1 MASPSVRK
9 VYIFHIVIVSS
20 GDTLT
25 IRKLIRFGGMETKLL
40 FWLEENEK
48 SIFTFAQA
56 RAAIGGTVASA
67 KNVLKRLKKKK
78 RVIPL
83 QKGIYLFAP
92 LKSGKE
98 GHWSEDAFLVAK
110 KLAGKENYYIG
121 FLSAMNHYGMT
132 EQIPVIV
139 HVVLT
144 RQKKTIEAVGAK
156 FVFTK
161 KKELGEITM
170 EKIHGEEIAFSS
182 IEQTIIDGLAFPQ
195 YCLGISEVAK
205 AINASRKAMN
215 FEKLLEMAKHSSTAV
230 RGRLGYILEQLGLKT
245 HAKKLEGK
253 FTGFAWL
260 DPHLSKKNLS
270 YSKKWG
276 LKINMAEPELLDFL
290 EVH

>member
-1 MASPSVRK
+1 
-9 VYIFHIVIVSS
+9 
-20 GDTLT
+20 
-25 IRKLIRFGGMETKLL
+25 METKLL

-98 GHWSEDAFLVAK
+98 GYWSEDAFLVAK
-110 KLAGKENYYIG
+110 QLVGKENYYIG

-144 RQKKTIEAVGAK
+144 RQKKPINAVGAK

-161 KKELGEITM
+161 KKEFGEITV
-170 EKIHGEEIAFSS
+170 EKISGEEIAFSS
-182 IEQTIIDGLAFPQ
+182 REQTIIDGLAFPQ

-205 AINASRKAMN
+205 ALNASRKTLD
-215 FEKLLEMAKHSSTAV
+215 FEKLLEMANKAKAAV
-230 RGRLGYILEQLGLKT
+230 KGRLGYILEQLGLNP

-253 FTGFAWL
+253 FAGFAWL
-260 DPHLSKKNLS
+260 DPHLAKKTLS

-276 LKINMAEPELLDFL
+276 LKINMTERELLDFL